1 MAQVSLTVIPFPL
14 WCVLPCLWHGLTLA
28 GWSGS
33 SEPLTGL
40 PSVFVHQLSW
50 CCLCLEMDPVCEENL
65 SSLTQSSFLCPVH
78 NYRTWRSLGCFGDF
92 ISEGN
97 TFLCNSFIISTLAS
111 FKLTALGPVLAEVSL
126 VGWCSDVPSLSSFP
140 LDMTSLYRLCLK
152 QSTTAIFA
160 ISSNT

>member
-1 MAQVSLTVIPFPL
+1 MVCSSMFVTWLDFGRMIRFFRASDRSAFRICPPTLVMLSL
-14 WCVLPCLWHGLTLA
+14 
-28 GWSGS
+28 SRNGS
-33 SEPLTGL
+33 SLWREL
-40 PSVFVHQLSW
+40 VFLDTV
-50 CCLCLEMDPVCEENL
+50 
-65 SSLTQSSFLCPVH
+65 FFFFCPVH

>member
-1 MAQVSLTVIPFPL
+1 MVCSSMFVTWLDFGRMIRFFRASDRSAFRICPPTLVMLSL
-14 WCVLPCLWHGLTLA
+14 
-28 GWSGS
+28 SRNGS
-33 SEPLTGL
+33 SLWREL
-40 PSVFVHQLSW
+40 VFLDTVFFS
-50 CCLCLEMDPVCEENL
+50 L
-65 SSLTQSSFLCPVH
+65 SSAQLPYLAI
-78 NYRTWRSLGCFGDF
+78 TWMFWRLF

-140 LDMTSLYRLCLK
+140 LDMTSLYHLCLK